1 MTHVLSIVDKGY
13 THEETI
19 TMDEVIHAVALWQC
33 LQKGQ
38 DSIEAHFA
46 DYDTDN
52 TDSLDASQ
60 VRHMLTDL
68 NDGHL
73 VSLGEVDWVIESADD
88 GDGKLTRD
96 EARSAIALWY
106 MNVGLSDLTPNQGA
120 KTLIPW
126 IYAFVLGLMCCLLV
140 AAVSVQFS
148 EEKTM
153 GWIECSVLGL
163 FWKLFVMDPAKT
175 LCCGTLLE
183 PIFTVLFGDS
193 ASDAAL
199 NTVTDTVDGQLEEMA
214 DLADDI
220 GGMMEGIEGAADAT
234 ADATADGG
242 DWGSGALGV
251 NRAQMLA
258 NMAAFHNV
266 GAYHGKIH
274 HKLKRVRARRQS
286 AEHHMLHKADSNA
299 VMASPS

>member
-1 MTHVLSIVDKGY
+1 MMMSDIHGEPVSVATVTHVLSIVDKGY

-33 LQKGQ
+33 LQKVQ

-106 MNVGLSDLTPNQGA
+106 MRSISAQNSSGIMS
-120 KTLIPW
+120 
-126 IYAFVLGLMCCLLV
+126 
-140 AAVSVQFS
+140 AA
-148 EEKTM
+148 
-153 GWIECSVLGL
+153 
-163 FWKLFVMDPAKT
+163 
-175 LCCGTLLE
+175 LE
-183 PIFTVLFGDS
+183 PL
-193 ASDAAL
+193 
-199 NTVTDTVDGQLEEMA
+199 
-214 DLADDI
+214 
-220 GGMMEGIEGAADAT
+220 
-234 ADATADGG
+234 
-242 DWGSGALGV
+242 GSRMFLSLLPKSCRG
-251 NRAQMLA
+251 
-258 NMAAFHNV
+258 
-266 GAYHGKIH
+266 
-274 HKLKRVRARRQS
+274 
-286 AEHHMLHKADSNA
+286 
-299 VMASPS
+299 

>member
-1 MTHVLSIVDKGY
+1 MIVLVSLGLSCLQLLEFVKKLLRLCKKAATDGQWVHPKDLRKILKKLRIPISDETFEYACNDRRIIRYPKDPEMFSFATFFKPFLVFRTGRKRQAVAGQLEMFRHEALAKFRKHDINDSGTMNRKEVRMMMSDIHGEPVSVATVTHVLSIVDKGY

-33 LQKGQ
+33 LQKVQ

-153 GWIECSVLGL
+153 GWNCAG
-163 FWKLFVMDPAKT
+163 
-175 LCCGTLLE
+175 
-183 PIFTVLFGDS
+183 
-193 ASDAAL
+193 
-199 NTVTDTVDGQLEEMA
+199 
-214 DLADDI
+214 
-220 GGMMEGIEGAADAT
+220 
-234 ADATADGG
+234 
-242 DWGSGALGV
+242 
-251 NRAQMLA
+251 
-258 NMAAFHNV
+258 
-266 GAYHGKIH
+266 
-274 HKLKRVRARRQS
+274 
-286 AEHHMLHKADSNA
+286 
-299 VMASPS
+299 